1 MAPPQTGFGINS
13 KVLSR
18 SPRPR
23 ESGDWRIKVKY
34 ETAGPLSSVFTSP
47 EARVLDQAFLVG
59 NMKQTIPM
67 LEESTGLSFKTVQK
81 VLQRLSGKGF
91 VAHAGKIGNAQAY
104 QFRVEND
111 LHELIEWATKYQF
124 TRTD

>member
-1 MAPPQTGFGINS
+1 MKA
-13 KVLSR
+13 
-18 SPRPR
+18 
-23 ESGDWRIKVKY
+23 KY
-34 ETAGPLSSVFTSP
+34 ETAGPLSSVFRSP

-81 VLQRLSGKGF
+81 ALQRLSAKAL
-91 VAHAGKIGNAQAY
+91 VAPAGKIGNAQAY
-104 QFRVEND
+104 QFKVKNELR
-111 LHELIEWATKYQF
+111 ELIEWATKYQL

>member
-1 MAPPQTGFGINS
+1 M
-13 KVLSR
+13 
-18 SPRPR
+18 
-23 ESGDWRIKVKY
+23 KVKY
-34 ETAGPLSSVFTSP
+34 ETAGPLSSVFNSP

-81 VLQRLSGKGF
+81 VLQRLSGKGL
-91 VAHAGKIGNAQAY
+91 VATAGKIGNAQAY
-104 QFRVEND
+104 QFEVEKE
-111 LHELIEWATKYQF
+111 LRELIEWATKYQL